1 MMKHY
6 TRAKRTAAVSAAI
19 AITMLGYVG
28 CGQSDYG
35 DYNYDTNTKY
45 DYVTEDETFRDDS
58 VISIAPEAPSADIS
72 GEEYNGIIEN
82 GFCSPLSKPLS
93 TFSIDVDTASY
104 SNLRRLLEN
113 GSSIPKEA
121 IRLEEMINYFDYDY
135 TTPDGGE
142 GIAPT
147 FELGDCPWNEDAKLL
162 LVGLQTEEIVE
173 RPDSNL
179 VFLIDV
185 SGSMNAANKLP
196 LVKQCFS
203 ILSEQLTANDRVSI
217 VTYSGREEVVLSGAR
232 GELDLAEIRD
242 AIDRLYAAGATAG
255 SAGIQ
260 KAYELAEKYMIE
272 GGNNRVILA
281 TDGDLNVGITSEDA
295 LVELIETKRESG
307 VYLSVLGFGS
317 GNYSDARLEA
327 LADNGNGNYS
337 YIDSLEEGYKVF
349 GEELTSTLFTAAKDV
364 KVQME
369 FNPVTVESYR
379 LIGYENRSL
388 TADEFDDD
396 RKDAGEMGAGQQVTA
411 LYELILTDT
420 ESIGFSEAYSDLK
433 YQTILTGNMEDI
445 ATLHL
450 RYKLPEAAESKEYV
464 YPIKGADAAV
474 HSTDNLAFAAAVA
487 EFGMVMRGSQYCG
500 DADFD
505 TVLSR
510 VQGIS
515 SISGDAEKQE
525 FASLVFRARQSV
537 NTWD

>member
-1 MMKHY
+1 MKHY
-6 TRAKRTAAVSAAI
+6 TRIRRTAAVISAI
-19 AITMLGYVG
+19 AITMTGYVG

-35 DYNYDTNTKY
+35 DYNYNTNTKQ
-45 DYVTEDETFRDDS
+45 DYEYITEDETTRED
-58 VISIAPEAPSADIS
+58 VISISPDAPSNDIS
-72 GEEYNGIIEN
+72 GEEYNQIIEN

-135 TTPDGGE
+135 TRPDGGE

-147 FELGDCPWNEDAKLL
+147 FELSDCPWNEEAKLL
-162 LVGLQTEEIVE
+162 LVGLQTEEITE

-203 ILSEQLTANDRVSI
+203 ILTEQLTENDRVSI

-232 GELDLAEIRD
+232 GELDLDEIQK
-242 AIDRLYAAGATAG
+242 AINKLYAAGATAG

-260 KAYELAEKYMIE
+260 KAYELAEKYKIE
-272 GGNNRVILA
+272 NGNNRVILA

-295 LVELIETKRESG
+295 LVELIETERESG

-327 LADNGNGNYS
+327 IADNGNGNYS

-364 KVQME
+364 KVQVE
-369 FNPVTVESYR
+369 FNPATVESYR
-379 LIGYENRSL
+379 LIGYENRALS
-388 TADEFDDD
+388 ADEFDDD

-411 LYELILTDT
+411 LYELVMT
-420 ESIGFSEAYSDLK
+420 EQFMPDVPDAYCDLK
-433 YQTILTGNMEDI
+433 YQTILTGSEDEI

-450 RYKLPEAAESKEYV
+450 RYKLPDAAESKEYI
-464 YPIKGADAAV
+464 YPIKCAEYDA
-474 HSTDNLAFAAAVA
+474 SDSDNLAFAAAVA
-487 EFGMVMRGSQYCG
+487 EFGMVIRGSQYCG
-500 DADFD
+500 NATYD
-505 TVLSR
+505 TVLSH
-510 VQGIS
+510 VQAIS
-515 SISGDAEKQE
+515 SVSEDDEKQE
-525 FASLVFRARQSV
+525 FASLVFRARQSL
-537 NTWD
+537 N